1 MVVEP
6 TLVHS
11 DPLEVHLPLFLQLP
25 GHPLDGLV
33 VDVVPLLQLFYLFC
47 QSHILLTEF
56 HVEVGQL
63 FHLGGLIDC
72 DYWCKLVMVLLLLV
86 ITFKLLFQSLYL
98 GFQLRRL
105 DHHLLIVMRDF
116 SYFLVFIFELA
127 FELGDLFILS
137 TAII

>member
-1 MVVEP
+1 
-6 TLVHS
+6 
-11 DPLEVHLPLFLQLP
+11 
-25 GHPLDGLV
+25 
-33 VDVVPLLQLFYLFC
+33 
-47 QSHILLTEF
+47 
-56 HVEVGQL
+56 
-63 FHLGGLIDC
+63 
-72 DYWCKLVMVLLLLV
+72 MVLLLLV